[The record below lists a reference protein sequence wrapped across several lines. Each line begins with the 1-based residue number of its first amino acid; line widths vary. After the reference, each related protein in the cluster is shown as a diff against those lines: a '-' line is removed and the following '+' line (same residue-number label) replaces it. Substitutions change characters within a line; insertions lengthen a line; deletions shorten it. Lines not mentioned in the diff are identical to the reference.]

1 MRPTFDTRALLFV
14 NTVSTVHKG
23 DIVVVDV
30 PDIGLI
36 VKRVK
41 RINLEN
47 LDLSGDNPRSESSM
61 CHVPIN
67 LRFLVGRVI
76 ASFNFPFRFKFY

>member
-1 MRPTFDTRALLFV
+1 MLEIFRAEGRSMRPTFDTRALLFV

-36 VKRVK
+36 VK
-41 RINLEN
+41 
-47 LDLSGDNPRSESSM
+47 
-61 CHVPIN
+61 
-67 LRFLVGRVI
+67 
-76 ASFNFPFRFKFY
+76 